1 MFQYEAS
8 AAMPHS
14 KKRQQWIGKETAV
27 DWITNATSRPAG
39 QSRRILA
46 CRRPDSAFASAVP
59 RAAHVPDD
67 RIGLIRINGLI
78 GRGENTY
85 WGDGGEGV

>member
-1 MFQYEAS
+1 M
-8 AAMPHS
+8 
-14 KKRQQWIGKETAV
+14 V

-46 CRRPDSAFASAVP
+46 CRRPDSTFASAVP
-59 RAAHVPDD
+59 RAAHVSDD

-78 GRGENTY
+78 GRGEDTY
-85 WGDGGEGV
+85 WSDGGKGVCSVELHEHSADVYGDESDDPN